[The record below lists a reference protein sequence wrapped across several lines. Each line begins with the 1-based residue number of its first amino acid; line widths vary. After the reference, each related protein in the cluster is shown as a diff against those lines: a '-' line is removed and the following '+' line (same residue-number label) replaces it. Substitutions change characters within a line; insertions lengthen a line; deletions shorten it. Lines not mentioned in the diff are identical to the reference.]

1 MEESAYANDAII
13 FQHQQQ
19 QQQQQQLQLQQ
30 GILYSGGADLSNA
43 PLPPLPPSGYN
54 AASDSNPMDG
64 YSYPRHSRH
73 SDGFDWKRYQVELFV
88 SQCWKISSYTDT
100 HREKKESVIE
110 ILLKRLIR
118 DLCEPVSHFSQ
129 SCQTK
134 VANVTLNWT
143 TLPLMTQ
150 VI

>member
-1 MEESAYANDAII
+1 MKMEESAYANDAII

-73 SDGFDWKRYQVELFV
+73 SDGFD
-88 SQCWKISSYTDT
+88 
-100 HREKKESVIE
+100 
-110 ILLKRLIR
+110 
-118 DLCEPVSHFSQ
+118 
-129 SCQTK
+129 
-134 VANVTLNWT
+134 
-143 TLPLMTQ
+143 
-150 VI
+150 